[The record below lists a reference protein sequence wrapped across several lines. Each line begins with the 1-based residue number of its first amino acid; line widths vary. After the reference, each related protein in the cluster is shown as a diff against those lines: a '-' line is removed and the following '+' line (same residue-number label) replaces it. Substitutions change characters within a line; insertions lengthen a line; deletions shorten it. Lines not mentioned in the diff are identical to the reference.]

1 MRSSGIATSPFRLS
15 MLEKILATASLCMA
29 SESEYICSR
38 FLFYERERFIILL
51 MWNSFLIDRYI
62 NLLYCNI
69 DSNRAVPFCRRERK
83 FLRNA
88 DRLGVITEGNQL
100 KDYDEAVK
108 NFDWS
113 QVEKVFTWSRTGKVN
128 IAYEAID
135 RHVEEGRGDKIALK
149 YSDAKRKE
157 DYSFANMKTLSDQ
170 FGNVLRKL
178 GVKKGDRVFIF
189 LPRSPEFYISFL
201 GVLKIGAI
209 AGPLF
214 EAFMEVAVRD
224 RLENS
229 EASLLVTTPALLPR
243 VPRAELPA
251 LKKIILVGGE
261 ANEEEGIYSYEEEL
275 AQASTDFNIE
285 WVDREDPMLIH
296 YTSGSTGK
304 PKGVVHVH
312 NAMIQHYQ
320 TGKWVLDLQE
330 DDIYWCTADP
340 GWVTGTSYGVFAPW
354 LNGVTNVI
362 RGGRFDP
369 DDWYQTIEVN
379 KVTVWYSAPTAFRML
394 MAAGDEVVKKYDLS
408 SLRHVMSVGE
418 PLNPEVIRWGMK
430 VYGKR
435 IHDTWWMTETGAILI
450 ANYPQME
457 IKLGSMGKP
466 IPGIQAGI
474 IDDEGNELPPYQM
487 GNLAIRTPWPSM
499 MRKIWKNEAKY
510 KEYFRIPGWYISG
523 DAAYVDEDG
532 YFWFQGRQD
541 DVINTSGE
549 RVGPFEVE
557 SKLVEHPAV
566 AEAGV
571 IGKPDPVRGEIIK
584 AFISLRSGYSPSE
597 ELKEEIKMFVKKG
610 LAAHAAPR
618 EIEFKDKLP
627 KTRSGKIM
635 RRVLKAWELNL
646 PTGDLSTLDDD

>member
-1 MRSSGIATSPFRLS
+1 MQNAERL
-15 MLEKILATASLCMA
+15 
-29 SESEYICSR
+29 R
-38 FLFYERERFIILL
+38 
-51 MWNSFLIDRYI
+51 
-62 NLLYCNI
+62 
-69 DSNRAVPFCRRERK
+69 V
-83 FLRNA
+83 
-88 DRLGVITEGNQL
+88 VTEGNQL
-100 KDYDEAVK
+100 KDYDKVTQA
-108 NFDWS
+108 FDWS
-113 QVEKVFTWSRTGKVN
+113 QVEKVFSWAQTGKVN

-135 RHVEEGRGDKIALK
+135 RHVQEGRGEKIALK
-149 YSDAKRKE
+149 YSDSKRKE
-157 DYSFANMKTLSDQ
+157 DYSFAKLKTLSDQ
-170 FGNVLRKL
+170 FGNVLRQL
-178 GVKKGDRVFIF
+178 GAKKGDRIFLF

-209 AGPLF
+209 VGPLF
-214 EAFMEVAVRD
+214 EAFMEVAVKD
-224 RLENS
+224 RLGDS
-229 EASLLVTTPALLPR
+229 EASLLVTTPELLSR
-243 VPRAELPA
+243 VPREELPS
-251 LKKIILVGGE
+251 LKKIVLVGGD
-261 ANEEEGIYSYEEEL
+261 ANKEQGIYSFEEEMS
-275 AQASTDFNIE
+275 QASTQFSIE
-285 WVDREDPMLIH
+285 WVDREDPMIIH

-320 TGKWVLDLQE
+320 TGKWVLDLNE
-330 DDIYWCTADP
+330 TDVYWCTADP
-340 GWVTGTSYGVFAPW
+340 GWVTGTSYGIFAPW

-369 DDWYQTIEVN
+369 DDWYQTIEAN
-379 KVTVWYSAPTAFRML
+379 QVTVWYSAPTAFRML
-394 MAAGDEVVKKYDLS
+394 MSAGEKLVKKYDLS
-408 SLRHVMSVGE
+408 SLRHILSVGE

-430 VYGKR
+430 VYGHR

-450 ANYPQME
+450 SNYPQME

-466 IPGIQAGI
+466 FPGIEAAI
-474 IDDEGNELPPYQM
+474 IDDEGNVLPPYKM
-487 GNLAIRTPWPSM
+487 GNLAIRTPWPSI

-523 DAAYVDEDG
+523 DAAYVDEEG
-532 YFWFQGRQD
+532 YFWFQGRLD

-584 AFISLRSGYSPSE
+584 AFISLREGYSPSD
-597 ELKEEIKMFVKKG
+597 ELIEEIRQFVKKG

-646 PTGDLSTLDDD
+646 PTGDLSTLED